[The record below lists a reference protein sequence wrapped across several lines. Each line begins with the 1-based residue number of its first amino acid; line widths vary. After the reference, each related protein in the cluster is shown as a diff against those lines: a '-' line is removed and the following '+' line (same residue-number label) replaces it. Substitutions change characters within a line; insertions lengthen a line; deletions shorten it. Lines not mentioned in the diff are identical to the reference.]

1 MESSDKLN
9 ELFADGNEFT
19 LHRLLSDFGANDLN
33 IDMTDLAKFDPMKLF
48 DVRSLSE
55 YVSNKNDWFFPL
67 GTKNIPRKKPD
78 RRIWAT
84 SSLFSLSLQL
94 QCDSSDQINDTDD
107 IQSNQFDSIPPS
119 AMACSSG
126 SFTELRPP
134 TPELSTGD
142 MFHLMQ
148 TQLKTEPEHPLI
160 YTQLDSFDNFAI
172 TPVTSTPMS
181 QEFSFDPSIIAAFE
195 HDYGVFSKP
204 TAMID
209 TPSPSPTVSKRTP
222 TRTSRRTSSRL
233 QSRAALNDL
242 SCLSPATSETSS
254 TRKYKHS
261 RHVNRATDIKN
272 EDDLSYYLERRRKNN
287 EASKMSRA
295 ARKQK
300 FGDMDARW

>member
-1 MESSDKLN
+1 MA
-9 ELFADGNEFT
+9 LFSLWNQENSKEEKIKAD
-19 LHRLLSDFGANDLN
+19 L
-33 IDMTDLAKFDPMKLF
+33 
-48 DVRSLSE
+48 
-55 YVSNKNDWFFPL
+55 
-67 GTKNIPRKKPD
+67 
-78 RRIWAT
+78 AT
-84 SSLFSLSLQL
+84 SSFFLSFQL
-94 QCDSSDQINDTDD
+94 QCDLLDQINVTDD

-134 TPELSTGD
+134 TPELSADD
-142 MFHLMQ
+142 MLHLLQ
-148 TQLKTEPEHPLI
+148 NQLKTEPQHPLI

-172 TPVTSTPMS
+172 TPSTSTPTS

-195 HDYGVFSKP
+195 LDYGVFSKP

-209 TPSPSPTVSKRTP
+209 TPTPSPTISKRTP

-233 QSRAALNDL
+233 QSRAALNDF
-242 SCLSPATSETSS
+242 SCLSPTTSETSS
-254 TRKYKHS
+254 SRKYKYS
-261 RHVNRATDIKN
+261 RHINRATDIKT

-300 FGDMDARW
+300 FGDMDGQW